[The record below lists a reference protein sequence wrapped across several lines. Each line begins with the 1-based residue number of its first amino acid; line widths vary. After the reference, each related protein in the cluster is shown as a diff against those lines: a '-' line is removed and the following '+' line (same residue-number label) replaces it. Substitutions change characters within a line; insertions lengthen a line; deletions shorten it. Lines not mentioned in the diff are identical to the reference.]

1 MPAPAGHAGLRW
13 RPVAATMALV
23 AIGVVIALA
32 AMRGT
37 GEDPGEPP
45 PGSRQAGGRDA
56 PRTRPLSIAEVGD
69 FDPYGEGQSE
79 HPEEAGL
86 AIDGDRST
94 AWTTETYNDP
104 LQLIKRGVGL
114 VFDLGRD
121 RDVQRIKVISGQPGY
136 TFEVK
141 TAGSLP
147 EDVTGFTDV
156 GTETS
161 APSAAKVNTGGARGR
176 YWLVWIT
183 KLPGEDGGTASLAEV
198 KFIG

>member
-1 MPAPAGHAGLRW
+1 

-32 AMRGT
+32 ALRGT
-37 GEDPGEPP
+37 DEDPGEPP
-45 PGSRQAGGRDA
+45 RNSRPAGDRDA
-56 PRTRPLSIAEVGD
+56 PPARQLSIAGVGD
-69 FDPYGEGQSE
+69 FDPYGDGQSE
-79 HPEEAGL
+79 HPEEASL
-86 AIDGDRST
+86 AIDGNRST

-104 LQLIKRGVGL
+104 LQLIKPGVGL

-136 TFEVK
+136 AFEVK
-141 TAGSLP
+141 TAGTLP
-147 EDVTGFTDV
+147 GDVTGFTDV

-161 APSAAKVNTGGARGR
+161 APPAAKIDAGGARGR

-183 KLPGEDGGTASLAEV
+183 KLPGGDGGDASLAEV